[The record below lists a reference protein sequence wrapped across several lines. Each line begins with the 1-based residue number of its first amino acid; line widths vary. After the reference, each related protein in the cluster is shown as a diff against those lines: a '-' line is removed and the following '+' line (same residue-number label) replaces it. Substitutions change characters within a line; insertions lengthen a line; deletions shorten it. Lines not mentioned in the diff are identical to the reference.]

1 MILSRADKKGRAA
14 NFILH
19 FSYTCNLFVG
29 IIWHIK
35 NSYAMLDNEILL
47 CYNDI
52 RSIKSIT
59 QKLCRSDRMADVLL
73 FCSVLFLWSGR
84 GIYGSFKGQCE

>member
-1 MILSRADKKGRAA
+1 MILSRAA

-29 IIWHIK
+29 IIWYIK

-52 RSIKSIT
+52 CSIKKHNPKVMQI
-59 QKLCRSDRMADVLL
+59 
-73 FCSVLFLWSGR
+73 G
-84 GIYGSFKGQCE
+84 